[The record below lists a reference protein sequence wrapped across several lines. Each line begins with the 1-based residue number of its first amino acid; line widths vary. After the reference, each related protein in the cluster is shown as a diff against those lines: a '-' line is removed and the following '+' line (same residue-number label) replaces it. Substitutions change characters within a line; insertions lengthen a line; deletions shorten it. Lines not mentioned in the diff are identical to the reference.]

1 MRKQA
6 LGPSLAVLSPRPCC
20 LMCGLKAMS
29 PPCLQCG
36 ALVRHMGVGGVCV
49 FICSMTL
56 NKSFCLLKLICLIC
70 EMKVMPA
77 L

>member
-6 LGPSLAVLSPRPCC
+6 LGPSLAVLSPGPCLLC
-20 LMCGLKAMS
+20 VLKVMA

-36 ALVRHMGVGGVCV
+36 ALVRHTGVGCVCV
-49 FICSMTL
+49 FICSMIL
-56 NKSFCLLKLICLIC
+56 NKSFCLLELICLIC
-70 EMKVMPA
+70 EMKVMLA